1 MTLPSDRLDKALQVL
16 AALPEDSLNREIF
29 DRFSA
34 VALQRR
40 TMEAYFS

>member
-1 MTLPSDRLDKALQVL
+1 MTLPSDHLDKALQVL
-16 AALPEDSLNREIF
+16 AALPEDSPNREVF

-40 TMEAYFS
+40 TMDAYFS